1 METIV
6 SIFTSL
12 FSILTDNKIV
22 GVPILVWFIIAL
34 VLGLII
40 QYIKGK
46 KE

>member
-1 METIV
+1 METVIN
-6 SIFTSL
+6 IFTAL
-12 FSILTDNKIV
+12 FSILTENKIV
-22 GVPILVWFIIAL
+22 GIPIIVWFIIAL